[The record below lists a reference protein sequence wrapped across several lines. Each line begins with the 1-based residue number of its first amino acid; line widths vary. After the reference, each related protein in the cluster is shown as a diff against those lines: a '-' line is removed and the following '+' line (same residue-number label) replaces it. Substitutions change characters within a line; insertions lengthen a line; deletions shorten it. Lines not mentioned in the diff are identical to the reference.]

1 MGVTKDLD
9 GFAECE
15 GRQYGRDC
23 MPALSGVTTS
33 CNCTTKRPRRSP
45 LRDVEPQGVVPT
57 ENRFP
62 MGLDAL
68 SVSDSGIT
76 LSPGPGIW
84 KGGTNMADSRVFDGS
99 PVIPVLY
106 SLIFRY

>member
-1 MGVTKDLD
+1 MVGTACPHCLELQHLVIAQQSVPVGARL
-9 GFAECE
+9 G
-15 GRQYGRDC
+15 
-23 MPALSGVTTS
+23 MSS
-33 CNCTTKRPRRSP
+33 PRGCSYRESIP
-45 LRDVEPQGVVPT
+45 NGPRCSQ
-57 ENRFP
+57 R
-62 MGLDAL
+62 A
-68 SVSDSGIT
+68 DSGIT

>member
-1 MGVTKDLD
+1 MVSPNVRAGSMVGTACPHCLELQHLVIAQQSVPV
-9 GFAECE
+9 GARL
-15 GRQYGRDC
+15 G
-23 MPALSGVTTS
+23 MSS
-33 CNCTTKRPRRSP
+33 PR
-45 LRDVEPQGVVPT
+45 GCVPT

-84 KGGTNMADSRVFDGS
+84 KDGTNMADSRVFDGS